1 MIKKEGILKRLKNI
15 EDENKVKN
23 KVENKDI
30 KEVTDFVDQP
40 LSFETKELINEIKTI
55 QKNVDY
61 RKLKIKGGNNADY
74 DFSDC
79 RTFKELFRDLYYRNI
94 TIDEAESKQ
103 EEFNVVLHL
112 LKRYSPKHDK
122 YVTLKNNLVDNA
134 SRFYKGREK
143 TIEGFKNGVFPFYYD
158 KGHEERMEFEEEEEE
173 EKEQKETKT
182 DIDDLVNTLLKK
194 KQT

>member
-1 MIKKEGILKRLKNI
+1 M
-15 EDENKVKN
+15 
-23 KVENKDI
+23 
-30 KEVTDFVDQP
+30 
-40 LSFETKELINEIKTI
+40 
-55 QKNVDY
+55 
-61 RKLKIKGGNNADY
+61 
-74 DFSDC
+74 
-79 RTFKELFRDLYYRNI
+79 
-94 TIDEAESKQ
+94 
-103 EEFNVVLHL
+103 LHV
-112 LKRYSPKHDK
+112 LKRYSPRHDK

-173 EKEQKETKT
+173 EEKEQKETKT